1 MRKILNNQ
9 DGFTLIELLLAIV
22 VAAVLAAIAISGYMH
37 VQSTAA
43 TAGIV
48 NNIQKFET
56 IADQYSAM
64 NSGSFVGMNAQ
75 ALQNDGL
82 LPSGW
87 TIVSGGWVNPPNQST
102 VTQYGISSG
111 WLGLGSSY
119 DIGFY
124 GNGNSITDAM
134 VHSICLD
141 FENKITGFRYNGT
154 VTSVTTGGADCSVIP
169 TDNNPISST
178 AGFILGFE

>member
-1 MRKILNNQ
+1 MKRKINNQ

-64 NSGSFVGMNAQ
+64 NSGSFNGISATT
-75 ALQNDGL
+75 LQNDGL
-82 LPSGW
+82 LPQGW
-87 TIVSGGWVNPPNQST
+87 TNNGNGQAYPPNQST
-102 VTQYGISSG
+102 VSVYYIGTG
-111 WLGLGSSY
+111 WTGLGASY
-119 DIGFY
+119 DVGFY
-124 GNGNSITDAM
+124 GNGNTITNNM
-134 VHSICLD
+134 VYAICND
-141 FENKITGFRYNGT
+141 FENKITGFQYNGT
-154 VTSVTTGGADCSVIP
+154 TTKVTTGGANCGVIP
-169 TDNNPISST
+169 TNNTPIN
-178 AGFILGFE
+178 APFFLAFQ